1 MQAPATL
8 DLTMYQGASWDYTL
22 TWTTTAG
29 TVTSPVDLTG
39 YSARMQVRETQ
50 ASTATVMS
58 LTSGSGITLGGTAGT
73 IYLEASA
80 TTTAGVAAQS
90 TPKTVY
96 VYDLE
101 LVSSAGYVTRLVEG
115 NFWVD
120 PEVTR

>member
-8 DLTMYQGASWDYTL
+8 NLTMYQGASWDYQL

-29 TVTSPVDLTG
+29 SVTAPVDLSN
-39 YSARMQVRETQ
+39 YSARMQVRD
-50 ASTATVMS
+50 SYDSSDVLLS
-58 LTSGSGITLGGTAGT
+58 LTSGTGITLGGTAGT

-80 TTTAGVAAQS
+80 TTTAGVQDG
-90 TPKTVY
+90 KF

-101 LVSSAGYVTRLVEG
+101 LVSQAGYVTRLVEG
-115 NFWVD
+115 QLQVK